1 MVLYIFDVFIIWTIA
16 NIISKIVVIIGWVIL
31 SIWLKREFRLCTLLT
46 KKHSK
51 ILYNAIWNYVKNETV
66 TNMMTTSSQS
76 ILYFQTKDD
85 WNHNAEF
92 ASMHRVYSHVHEGWN
107 DSVELSV
114 KFCTSNFVHQF
125 CTSNF
130 WFFADHK
137 SNMLVNH
144 SAKSWNKKFK
154 YDSWNINQIFKS
166 LPFP

>member
-114 KFCTSNFVHQF
+114 KWINFVHQMF
-125 CTSNF
+125 DFLLTTKVICWLNIRLRVEIRN
-130 WFFADHK
+130 
-137 SNMLVNH
+137 SNMTRE
-144 SAKSWNKKFK
+144 
-154 YDSWNINQIFKS
+154 I
-166 LPFP
+166 

>member
-114 KFCTSNFVHQF
+114 KFCTSNFVHQILYI
-125 CTSNF
+125 NF
-130 WFFADHK
+130 VHQIFDFLLTTKVICWLNIRLRVEIRN
-137 SNMLVNH
+137 SNMTRE
-144 SAKSWNKKFK
+144 
-154 YDSWNINQIFKS
+154 I
-166 LPFP
+166 